1 MRISEFRVST
11 TREIPADAELTSH
24 QLMLRAGLICKVS
37 SGLYTWM
44 PLGLRV
50 LRKIENIIRQE
61 MDAAGALEMLMPS
74 IQPAELWK
82 KSQRWDAYGPELL
95 RIKDRHQRDFVFG
108 PTHEEVITAIA
119 RQELKSYKQ
128 LPINYYQIQTKFRD
142 EIRPRFG
149 VMRAR
154 EFIMKDAYSF
164 HIDEDSLNETYQ
176 TMYATYTQIFNRLH
190 LQFRTVLADTGS
202 IGGNESHEF
211 HVLSNAGEDAIAFSG
226 DGAYAANV
234 ELAPT
239 QASSSRTD
247 PKEDLTAIDTPGITT
262 IQSLCEFLSV
272 TPQQCLK
279 ALFVKGTNNNII
291 GIFIRGDHTL
301 NSVKAQKHPLIAS
314 PLEFASETDIMEI
327 TGCKPGSLGPIK
339 LDIPILADYTAAGM
353 SDFICG
359 ANRDDVHYTGAN
371 WGRDTTEPQTADLR
385 NIETGDPSPDG
396 NGVITVKRGIEV
408 GHIFKLGTKYSQLM
422 DAQVLNQNGTQQQI
436 TMGCYGIGV
445 SRIVAAAI
453 EQNHDAD
460 GIIWPLPMAPFQ
472 VIIIPIQ
479 YHRSQAVRQT
489 ADTLTEQFENTG
501 IEVLI
506 DDRDLRAGEMF
517 ADADLI
523 GIPYRLVISERGLKN
538 KQIEYKQRDTKEAQI
553 IALDNCVSAVSKIIQ
568 EKYSL

>member
-314 PLEFASETDIMEI
+314 PLEFASETDIIEI
-327 TGCKPGSLGPIK
+327 IGCKPGSLGPIK

-385 NIETGDPSPDG
+385 NIETGDSSPDG

-422 DAQVLNQNGTQQQI
+422 DAQVLNRNGTQQQI

-538 KQIEYKQRDTKEAQI
+538 KQIEYKQRDTKEVQI
-553 IALDNCVSAVSKIIQ
+553 MALDNCVSAVSKIIQ

>member
-211 HVLSNAGEDAIAFSG
+211 HVLSNAGEDAIAFSS

-247 PKEDLTAIDTPGITT
+247 PKEDLTAIDTPGIKT

-327 TGCKPGSLGPIK
+327 TDCKPGSLGPIK

-422 DAQVLNQNGTQQQI
+422 DAQVLNRNGTQQQI

-479 YHRSQAVRQT
+479 YHRSQTVRQT

-523 GIPYRLVISERGLKN
+523 GIPYRLVISERGLVN

-553 IALDNCVSAVSKIIQ
+553 MTLDNCVSAVSKIIQ

>member
-422 DAQVLNQNGTQQQI
+422 DAQVLNRNGTQQQI

-553 IALDNCVSAVSKIIQ
+553 MALDNCVSAVSKIIQ

>member
-314 PLEFASETDIMEI
+314 PLEFASETDIIEI

-422 DAQVLNQNGTQQQI
+422 DAQVLNRNGTQQQI

>member
-314 PLEFASETDIMEI
+314 PLEFASETDIIEI
-327 TGCKPGSLGPIK
+327 IGCKPGSLGPIK

-422 DAQVLNQNGTQQQI
+422 DAQVLNRNGTQQQI

-479 YHRSQAVRQT
+479 YHRSQTVRQT

-553 IALDNCVSAVSKIIQ
+553 MALDNCVSAVSKIIQ